1 MMQFEIQC
9 RITKFNF
16 LVQFMTFQNSTRKS
30 FGIKVHAPG
39 TNTRIMVYY
48 LDPEFDPKKLTKAE
62 LRSIMASHGI
72 LDLPPP
78 SAKKGELLD
87 LFYKEIVAKRAS
99 IIESQKHIKAKS
111 DGIVFLD
118 ESSRPS
124 PKRPKKA
131 TATKKIT
138 ESASSNSESLLSPS
152 KTDAPIER
160 PATPINVSTYRLVSR
175 LENLQGKTSALTS
188 MEPLQKKTN
197 SLYFIIASMAMFSIL
212 LVYLYFKF
220 WFTWQVYTDEQ
231 IINLEPKPA
240 LYLRCPYSKNSSI
253 GSCSDGKLYCA
264 SGYIEQRNWFGF
276 GSSCVVDQERM
287 SLIQSINKKIVME
300 LQIRLGLHECY
311 NEPSPSISKTELHD
325 RISKYF
331 KNLKTKTFSDY
342 FEICLRSLLQDGT
355 KLEFQK
361 R

>member
-1 MMQFEIQC
+1 MQF
-9 RITKFNF
+9 
-16 LVQFMTFQNSTRKS
+16 VTFQNSKRKY
-30 FGIKVHAPG
+30 FGFEIHKPG
-39 TNTRIMVYY
+39 LANIHFMVYY

-62 LRSIMASHGI
+62 LRSIMASHSI

-78 SAKKGELLD
+78 SAKKDELLD
-87 LFYKEIVAKRAS
+87 LFYKEVVAKRKS
-99 IIESQKHIKAKS
+99 IIESQKKFKAKS

-124 PKRPKKA
+124 PKRPKK
-131 TATKKIT
+131 TAKKIADSISDT
-138 ESASSNSESLLSPS
+138 ESLPSPS
-152 KTDAPIER
+152 KNDAPIER

-175 LENLQGKTSALTS
+175 LENLQGETSPLTS
-188 MEPLQKKTN
+188 RKLLQKKTN
-197 SLYFIIASMAMFSIL
+197 SVYFITASMITIPL
-212 LVYLYFKF
+212 LMMYLYFKF
-220 WFTWQVYTDEQ
+220 WFTWPVFTDEQ
-231 IINLEPKPA
+231 LINLEPKPA

-264 SGYIEQRNWFGF
+264 SGYIEKRNWFEF

-287 SLIQSINKKIVME
+287 SLIQSIKKKIVLE

-325 RISKYF
+325 HISKYF
-331 KNLKTKTFSDY
+331 KNIKAKTYSDY
-342 FEICLRSLLQDGT
+342 FEICLRSLIQEGT